1 MEKRTRVIADS
12 CRILTWIRPVCGMSN
27 YKYPELPSD
36 PYDVDVWM
44 AAAIRAEECAIGVY
58 RELYRLTHG
67 ADPVTAELA
76 EEVWLMG
83 SGVGRS

>member
-1 MEKRTRVIADS
+1 M
-12 CRILTWIRPVCGMSN
+12 CGMSN

-36 PYDVDVWM
+36 PYDVDVW
-44 AAAIRAEECAIGVY
+44 I
-58 RELYRLTHG
+58 
-67 ADPVTAELA
+67 ADPLTAELA